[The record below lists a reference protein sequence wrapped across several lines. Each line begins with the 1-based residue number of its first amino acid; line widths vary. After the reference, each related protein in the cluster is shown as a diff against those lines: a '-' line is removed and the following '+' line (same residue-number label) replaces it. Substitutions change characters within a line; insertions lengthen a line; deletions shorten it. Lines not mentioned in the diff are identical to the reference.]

1 MGKVAMVLVGHG
13 SVLSYNRELIESFCK
28 IVKDRGVYDLVECSF
43 LQLNEPLLGDVL
55 MKLAGDGIDKVIV
68 SPVFIAKGVHTNS
81 DITEIIERVRNE
93 TGMKIGYA
101 DPLGADPRIVD
112 ILLDRARDAE
122 SRIE

>member
-1 MGKVAMVLVGHG
+1 
-13 SVLSYNRELIESFCK
+13 
-28 IVKDRGVYDLVECSF
+28 
-43 LQLNEPLLGDVL
+43 